1 MADQG
6 QQAAE
11 LVLERQ
17 EAAPAAVSA
26 VAQVVDQH
34 PVLVG
39 TAVLAVL
46 AYAVYHL
53 VGTRSSDKEAETSG
67 FVETPSDRNKGTED
81 GEE

>member
-6 QQAAE
+6 QDAAN

-17 EAAPAAVSA
+17 EQAPAAASA
-26 VAQVVDQH
+26 VAQVVDQN

-39 TAVLAVL
+39 IAILGVL

-53 VGTRSSDKEAETSG
+53 VGTRTSEKEAATSG
-67 FVETPSDRNKGTED
+67 FAENPSDKQRNAGE

>member
-6 QQAAE
+6 QDAVN

-17 EAAPAAVSA
+17 ESAPAAVSA

-34 PVLVG
+34 PMIVG
-39 TAVLAVL
+39 TVILSVL

-53 VGTRSSDKEAETSG
+53 VGTRSSEKEADTSG
-67 FVETPSDRNKGTED
+67 FVETPADRNRGAGD

>member
-17 EAAPAAVSA
+17 EVAPAAVSA

-39 TAVLAVL
+39 SAVLAVL

-67 FVETPSDRNKGTED
+67 FVETPADRNKGTED

>member
-6 QQAAE
+6 QDAVN

-26 VAQVVDQH
+26 FAQVVDQH
-34 PVLVG
+34 PVIVG

-53 VGTRSSDKEAETSG
+53 VGTRSSDKESETAG
-67 FVETPSDRNKGTED
+67 FADAPEDRNKGAGE

>member
-6 QQAAE
+6 QDAVN

-17 EAAPAAVSA
+17 EAAPSAVSA

-53 VGTRSSDKEAETSG
+53 VGTRSSEKEAETAG
-67 FVETPSDRNKGTED
+67 FADTPSDRNRGTED

>member
-6 QQAAE
+6 QDAVN

-34 PVLVG
+34 PVIVG
-39 TAVLAVL
+39 MAILAVL

-53 VGTRSSDKEAETSG
+53 VGTRSSEKEAETAG
-67 FVETPSDRNKGTED
+67 FMDAPVDRNRGTED
-81 GEE
+81 AEE

>member
-6 QQAAE
+6 QDAVN

-34 PVLVG
+34 PVIVG

-53 VGTRSSDKEAETSG
+53 VGTRSSDKEAETTG
-67 FVETPSDRNKGTED
+67 FADTLEDRNKGAGE